1 MLELITSA
9 VQAIL
14 QVIVNVTF
22 GVILTKAGYFDSA
35 KQRWLSRVNMVFFTP
50 CLLFSN
56 IASVISFEKLV
67 AFWPIPVFFTLFS
80 LLSWL
85 VGQGMLRLFGV
96 TGPYRRF
103 VAACSLFC
111 NTNSLPI
118 AVISSLAFSEAGSLL
133 YWHENDTQQDVAARG
148 VAYTLFYAMFCNIIR
163 WSYGYSLLQRHSKD
177 TEMGYGTDSNDGL
190 INNSKTDGSDTE
202 RHPSTTPYNYT
213 PDNFSSNSSTRSSSS
228 SDTKQDDTLQGKPV
242 PSSRPPLSPML
253 TSFPKHSNESSPL
266 LLASPASSSTL
277 YTSIDPWTTR
287 VYHRIHQ
294 QLTNTALQI
303 HSYMSPPLYS
313 ALLALMVGLSPL
325 QPLLFDPHAFLYPS
339 LTKAVQNCGKAA
351 VPLILVCLGSQ
362 LTLIAQQNR
371 HSSDHDQHHQN
382 AVAFRRAVIASLVTR
397 MVTPV
402 IVIGLVMVCLN
413 YTTIVAIDLMQDP
426 MFVVAIIILGCT
438 PTAIN
443 LSQITQVNG
452 IFEEEMM
459 QVLFWSYGVV
469 CIPVM
474 TMVVF
479 AALALVDKSM

>member
-14 QVIVNVTF
+14 QVIVIVTF

-67 AFWPIPVFFTLFS
+67 AFWPFLYS
-80 LLSWL
+80 LR
-85 VGQGMLRLFGV
+85 QGMRRLFGV
-96 TGPYRRF
+96 TGPYKRF

-118 AVISSLAFSEAGSLL
+118 AVISSLAFSEAGPLL
-133 YWHENDTQQDVAARG
+133 YWHADDTQQDVAARG
-148 VAYTLFYAMFCNIIR
+148 VAYTLFYAMFCNVIR

-177 TEMGYGTDSNDGL
+177 TELEYGTDSNDGL
-190 INNSKTDGSDTE
+190 INNSKTDDSDIE
-202 RHPSTTPYNYT
+202 RHPYNNN
-213 PDNFSSNSSTRSSSS
+213 PDNFSSNSSTRSNSSSGSS
-228 SDTKQDDTLQGKPV
+228 SDTKQDDTLQGNPM
-242 PSSRPPLSPML
+242 PSSRPSLSPML
-253 TSFPKHSNESSPL
+253 TSFPKHPNESSPL

-277 YTSIDPWTTR
+277 YTSNDPWMTR
-287 VYHRIHQ
+287 MYHRIHQ
-294 QLTNTALQI
+294 QLTNTALQV
-303 HSYMSPPLYS
+303 HSFMSPPLYS
-313 ALLALMVGLSPL
+313 ALLALVVGLSPL

-339 LTKAVQNCGKAA
+339 VTKAVQNCGKAA

-362 LTLIAQQNR
+362 LTLIAQQQQN
-371 HSSDHDQHHQN
+371 HDHHQD
-382 AVAFRRAVIASLVTR
+382 AVASRRAVIASLVTR

-413 YTTIVAIDLMQDP
+413 YTSVVAIDLMQDP